1 MGGTRRRDDAP
12 AEDLLVVVELGPP
25 HGIRGEIMGRL
36 FGVTPEELLAL
47 PRLRLRHGSAVDRP
61 VEIASARPK
70 KGDWILRL
78 GFRDRTEAE
87 RHRGA
92 TLLAPRAD
100 LPEPEPGEWYV
111 ADLVGLAVWTDD
123 GEELGELTEVLTLPA
138 NDVAVVR
145 GKRGEVLV
153 PLLDHVVV
161 ELDAE
166 QGRLTVALPPGLL
179 EAES

>member
-36 FGVTPEELLAL
+36 SGVTPEELLAL
-47 PRLRLRHGSAVDRP
+47 PRLRLRHPPAVDRP
-61 VEIASARPK
+61 VKITSARPK
-70 KGDWILRL
+70 KGDWILQIGL
-78 GFRDRTEAE
+78 RDRTEAE

-92 TLLAPRAD
+92 EVLAPRED
-100 LPEPEPGEWYV
+100 LPEPDPGEWYI
-111 ADLVGLAVWTDD
+111 ADLVGLSVWTDS
-123 GEELGELTEVLTLPA
+123 GEELGELIEVLTLPA
-138 NDVAVVR
+138 NDVGVVR

-161 ELDAE
+161 ELDVDG
-166 QGRLTVALPPGLL
+166 GRLTVALPPGLL
-179 EAES
+179 EETS